1 MSDVTCRGSFAL
13 GTACMRCSKCK
24 AEIEEY
30 EVRKTVRESLD
41 GTSVLKMQV
50 TGWQNVAQVNGA
62 VADQAKAE
70 VARLTARLA
79 EVEAERDQALRR
91 ENDANVAAFNH
102 LRRAEAAEAEVARL
116 TVQIEQEQAFTRLA
130 RVRAEV
136 AEAQLATARRDALEE
151 AADVAIRMEREMG
164 IQDECGYEPFYT
176 PEDVARFIR
185 ALAQEEP
192 TT

>member
-13 GTACMRCSKCK
+13 GTACRRCSKCK

-70 VARLTARLA
+70 VALLTARLA
-79 EVEAERDQALRR
+79 KAEMDSRSYQAMAT
-91 ENDANVAAFNH
+91 DAIHRMDNAQ
-102 LRRAEAAEAEVARL
+102 AEVARL
-116 TVQIEQEQAFTRLA
+116 T
-130 RVRAEV
+130 
-136 AEAQLATARRDALEE
+136 AQLSTARRDALD
-151 AADVAIRMEREMG
+151 DVLQSVGEMLAG
-164 IQDECGYEPFYT
+164 T
-176 PEDVARFIR
+176 PEKDVSPAARGKIRAAIIR
-185 ALAQEEP
+185 ALIAQEEP
-192 TT
+192 KT

>member
-79 EVEAERDQALRR
+79 EVEAALKLHQDL
-91 ENDANVAAFNH
+91 DAINV
-102 LRRAEAAEAEVARL
+102 AEVARL
-116 TVQIEQEQAFTRLA
+116 TD
-130 RVRAEV
+130 
-136 AEAQLATARRDALEE
+136 QLATARRDAWNRAAMVAE
-151 AADVAIRMEREMG
+151 AWI
-164 IQDECGYEPFYT
+164 
-176 PEDVARFIR
+176 ARKENLISLPDTIR
-185 ALAQEEP
+185 ALIAQEEP

>member
-79 EVEAERDQALRR
+79 EVDAAQIMLRAERDGLASML
-91 ENDANVAAFNH
+91 
-102 LRRAEAAEAEVARL
+102 LS
-116 TVQIEQEQAFTRLA
+116 VQQQSITATKA
-130 RVRAEV
+130 
-136 AEAQLATARRDALEE
+136 LATARRDALEE
-151 AADVAIRMEREMG
+151 AANEVDCGGCVNVGCVDPTNCWHKAA
-164 IQDECGYEPFYT
+164 QD
-176 PEDVARFIR
+176 IR
-185 ALAQEEP
+185 ALIAQEEP
-192 TT
+192 KT